1 MWRFY
6 LIIYLII
13 YLLVSKLT
21 GGKNSVPF
29 QQIDG

>member
-13 YLLVSKLT
+13 PFLASKLT